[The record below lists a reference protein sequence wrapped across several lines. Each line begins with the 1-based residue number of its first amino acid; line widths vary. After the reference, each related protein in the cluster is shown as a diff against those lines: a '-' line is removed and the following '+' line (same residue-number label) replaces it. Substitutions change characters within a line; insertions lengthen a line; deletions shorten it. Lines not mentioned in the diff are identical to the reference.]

1 MLILQYVTCDI
12 KLFRIIGK
20 RIFQRH
26 IVLHTIF
33 FILNCFSQHFFP
45 HKNCQQQLPRNKTLR
60 NVFVVESCILQS
72 FLWDHDLA
80 LGENLCFNQDL
91 FWLSVNIFS
100 IVVTNNIFYVFS
112 ILSLGEV
119 SLWKYKQIQGTFGG
133 GGTLQPK

>member
-45 HKNCQQQLPRNKTLR
+45 NKNCQQQLPRNKTLR

-100 IVVTNNIFYVFS
+100 IVVTNNKFYVFPFWAWGRCHFENTNKFREHFF
-112 ILSLGEV
+112 L
-119 SLWKYKQIQGTFGG
+119 G
-133 GGTLQPK
+133 GGTL